1 MNDLEQ
7 RVREAFDKVE
17 LPSET
22 RARTLAAIDA
32 LDAQEKGAAAPA
44 VRETVDS
51 DARET
56 AEPAVR
62 NGAATAARRVPRLV
76 VWRRAVVALAACLV
90 LAVVG
95 LTGSRLYFE
104 ETAFV
109 DIDVNPSIELGINRF
124 DIVVSARA
132 YNGDGEA
139 LLEAVS
145 ITGKRYDD
153 AVAEITSSAAFEPY
167 MSSDAFVAISV
178 VADDARQSDALR
190 AQSDA
195 RLRDLPCEGTCHAV
209 DEETHAA
216 ASASGMG
223 TARYQAA
230 LQLMALDDTLT
241 LEDCARMSMRE
252 LRDRIAALGGDAAGG
267 SEGQG
272 EGYGERAH
280 DVAGG
285 GSGHGQGAQ
294 GQGRGEGGKGHHA
307 G

>member
-1 MNDLEQ
+1 MSDLER
-7 RVREAFDKVE
+7 RVREAFDEVE
-17 LPSET
+17 LPSEART
-22 RARTLAAIDA
+22 RTLAAIDA
-32 LDAQEKGAAAPA
+32 LSVQEKESGTAA
-44 VRETVDS
+44 VRKTIES
-51 DARET
+51 AEREA
-56 AEPAVR
+56 AEPAMR
-62 NGAATAARRVPRLV
+62 SDAAAAASRAPRLV
-76 VWRRAVVALAACLV
+76 AWRRAAAALAACLV
-90 LAVVG
+90 LAVIG

-132 YNGDGEA
+132 YNNDGEA

-145 ITGKRYDD
+145 ITGKRYDA
-153 AVAEITSSAAFEPY
+153 AVAELTSSEAFEPY
-167 MSSDAFVAISV
+167 ASGDAFVAISV

-209 DEETHAA
+209 DAETHAA

-230 LQLMALDDTLT
+230 LQLMALDDTLA
-241 LEDCARMSMRE
+241 LEDCARMSMHE
-252 LRDRIAALGGDAAGG
+252 LRDRIAALGGDAAGE
-267 SEGQG
+267 SDGQG
-272 EGYGERAH
+272 AGYGEQAH
-280 DVAGG
+280 DGAG

-294 GQGRGEGGKGHHA
+294 GQGKGEGGKGHHA
-307 G
+307 D

>member
-1 MNDLEQ
+1 MSDLER
-7 RVREAFDKVE
+7 RVREAFDEVE

-32 LDAQEKGAAAPA
+32 LSVQEKESA
-44 VRETVDS
+44 VARKAVESAERE
-51 DARET
+51 A
-56 AEPAVR
+56 AEPAMR
-62 NGAATAARRVPRLV
+62 GNAAAAARRAPRLV
-76 VWRRAVVALAACLV
+76 AWRRAAAALAACLV
-90 LAVVG
+90 LAVIG

-132 YNGDGEA
+132 YNNDGEA

-145 ITGKRYDD
+145 ITGKRYDA
-153 AVAEITSSAAFEPY
+153 AVAELTSSEAFEPY
-167 MSSDAFVAISV
+167 ASGDAFVAISV
-178 VADDARQSDALR
+178 VADDTRQSDALR

-195 RLRDLPCEGTCHAV
+195 RLRDLPCEGACHAV
-209 DEETHAA
+209 DAETHAA

-230 LQLMALDDTLT
+230 LQLMALDDILT
-241 LEDCARMSMRE
+241 LEDCARMSMHE
-252 LRDRIAALGGDAAGG
+252 LRDRIAALGGDAAGE
-267 SEGQG
+267 SDGQG
-272 EGYGERAH
+272 EGYGEQAH
-280 DVAGG
+280 DGAGG
-285 GSGHGQGAQ
+285 GGHGQGAQ
-294 GQGRGEGGKGHHA
+294 GQGKGEGGKGHHA